1 MAKLHFLKSVT
12 DTINTSFI
20 LESGD
25 ARLMVDGGFPSE
37 TPYLYE
43 YIKGLGGHINAWFI
57 THFHDDHM
65 GALWTMLREHPDITV
80 DEIYWHLP
88 SDEFIIGHAPKQD
101 FWTSEEMLTG
111 LRGVMAERG
120 IPEVVVETGD
130 VYTFDGGNATVRI
143 LHTPDE
149 TLVRNPINDS
159 SIVFRFEADGK
170 RILFLGDLGPEGGDQ
185 LLSDVDHDELKAD
198 FVQMAHHGQG
208 CVKKDCYEVIHP
220 TYCLWPTPSWLWDN
234 MGPGGYDTGI
244 FGTVITRGWISS
256 LRCVKKHYVMIH
268 GTQVIDLAEV

>member
-1 MAKLHFLKSVT
+1 MSKLHFLKSVT

-25 ARLMVDGGFPSE
+25 TLLMVDGGVPSE

-43 YIKGLGGHINAWFI
+43 YLKELGGHVTAWFI

-65 GALWTMLREHPDITV
+65 GAFWTLLREHPDIRV
-80 DEIYWHLP
+80 DAVYWHLP
-88 SDEFIIGHAPKQD
+88 SDEFIIRHAPKQD
-101 FWTSEEMLTG
+101 FWTSEEMLSG

-120 IPEVVVETGD
+120 VKQVIVETGD
-130 VYTFDGGNATVRI
+130 VYSFDGGAVNVRI

-149 TLVRNPINDS
+149 TLVHNPINDS

-170 RILFLGDLGPEGGDQ
+170 RILVLGDLGPEGGDQ
-185 LLSDVDHDELKAD
+185 LLAEVDHDELKSD

-220 TYCLWPTPSWLWDN
+220 TYCLWPTPTWLWEN
-234 MGPGGYDTGI
+234 LGPRGYDTGI

-256 LRCVKKHYVMIH
+256 LRCVKKHYVMIK
-268 GTQVIDLAEV
+268 GTQVIDLTEV

>member
-25 ARLMVDGGFPSE
+25 TRLMVDGGFPSE

-43 YIKGLGGHINAWFI
+43 YLKGLGGHVTAWFI
-57 THFHDDHM
+57 THFHDDHV
-65 GALWTMLREHPDITV
+65 GALWSMLREHPDITI
-80 DEIYWHLP
+80 DGIYWNLP
-88 SDEFIIGHAPKQD
+88 SDEFIIRHAPKQD
-101 FWTSEEMLTG
+101 FWTSREMLDG
-111 LRGVMAERG
+111 LRGLMEERG
-120 IPEVVVETGD
+120 IQQVVVQTGD
-130 VYTFDGGNATVRI
+130 VYTFDGGAATVHI

-159 SIVFRFEADGK
+159 SIVFRFEADSK

-185 LLSDVDHDELKAD
+185 LMADVPHHQLKAD

-208 CVKKDCYEVIHP
+208 CVSKECYAVIKP
-220 TYCLWPTPSWLWDN
+220 DYCLWPTPTWLWDN

-244 FGTVITRGWISS
+244 YGTVVTRGWISS

-268 GTQVIDLAEV
+268 GTQVIDLSEV